1 MTPLAGLFFG
11 TKNEKFNAMGKYS
24 YLLLLPTLLAFFT
37 TNTACVGKKKFRAE
51 MANRDSL
58 AHFLNV
64 RNLELN
70 RELGHL
76 KLNLAEKTG
85 EGNAL
90 REIYDKQVFEI
101 KKLEKEIERLNS
113 QSSSTQQ
120 TLNEEVRKRDSQIA
134 DKEQVIQNFGIA
146 LQKQEEGIETVLK
159 EFREAFANSPQVDF
173 YFDHK
178 DYKGYLGIS
187 EKQLFRPATNQ
198 LVRNATAVLEKISK
212 VINSHPELQVQVI
225 GHSDS
230 QSGYKGFQSRLD
242 FSTSRATAV
251 ADVLIRDF
259 YVNGSQIT
267 AAGRSDFEPRAS
279 NETEDGRSHNR
290 RIEIVFQQRVD
301 EVRKMAGEVR
311 GK

>member
-1 MTPLAGLFFG
+1 MC
-11 TKNEKFNAMGKYS
+11 KQV
-24 YLLLLPTLLAFFT
+24 YLLWLPALVAIFAS
-37 TNTACVGKKKFRAE
+37 NTSCVSKKKFRAE
-51 MANRDSL
+51 LANRDSL
-58 AHFLNV
+58 SHFLNV

-70 RELGHL
+70 REIGQF

-120 TLNEEVRKRDSQIA
+120 SLNEEVRKRDSQLA
-134 DKEQVIQNFGIA
+134 DKEQLIQNFGIA
-146 LQKQEEGIETVLK
+146 LQKQENGIEAILN
-159 EFREAFANSPQVDF
+159 EFREAFANLPPVDF

-178 DYKGYLGIS
+178 DYRGSMGIS
-187 EKQLFRPATNQ
+187 EKQLFRPGTDQ
-198 LVRNATAVLEKISK
+198 LARSANAVIEKIAR
-212 VINSHPELQVQVI
+212 ILNNHPELQVLVI

-242 FSTSRATAV
+242 FSTRRAVAV
-251 ADVLIRDF
+251 ADVLTRDF
-259 YVNGSQIT
+259 YVNGSQVT

-279 NETEDGRSHNR
+279 NETEEGRSQNR
-290 RIEIVFQQRVD
+290 RIEIVFQPRLD
-301 EVRKMAGEVR
+301 EVRKMASEV
-311 GK
+311 KLD